1 MPNRLG
7 KGVSSLLI
15 LATIC
20 GVLAFV
26 SAWADRQL
34 LQTDYWT
41 DTSSELLEQKPVRD
55 ALSTYLVDQLFTN
68 LDVESQVREGIPEEF
83 KGLSGP
89 AVAGLR
95 ELADRTADKALA
107 SPRVQSLW
115 RDANEAAH
123 AKLIKIL
130 DGGDKTISTAGGV
143 VTINVRLLLLDLA
156 KRVGVGEKLIQK
168 LPPNVGSI
176 VVMDSGELRAAQNT
190 VKTVR
195 VFRVL
200 FLLLTLAFII
210 AAIWLA
216 AGRRRRAVAFTG
228 GAFVGVG
235 AGALLLVALAKG
247 PLVNT
252 FATTAATRPT
262 VTAIF
267 DTTTGVLRAQATSV
281 IVSGLLIL
289 LGAWLAGQARAAV
302 AFRRAVA
309 PYLRDYLAASAAFVG
324 VLFLLLVWWSPT
336 MAFKTTTGLAINLLL
351 AVSGFITLTVATR
364 RQFPD
369 APVADFGAALERA
382 KQTFNPARLSGVRD
396 RVGAIGSRGRS
407 ATAELE
413 RLASLHDRGVLT
425 DAEFD
430 TQKQRLLGNEGG

>member
-7 KGVSSLLI
+7 KGVSFLLI
-15 LATIC
+15 LATFC

-26 SAWADRQL
+26 SAWANRQL

-41 DTSSELLEQKPVRD
+41 ETSSELLEQKPVRD
-55 ALSTYLVDQLFTN
+55 ALSAYLVDQLFTN
-68 LDVESQVREGIPEEF
+68 LDVESQVREGIPDEF

-107 SPRVQSLW
+107 GPRVQGLW
-115 RDANEAAH
+115 RDANQAAH
-123 AKLIKIL
+123 AKLMKIL
-130 DGGDKTISTAGGV
+130 DGGDETISTAGGV
-143 VTINVRLLLLDLA
+143 VTINVRSLLVDLA
-156 KRVGVGEKLIQK
+156 KRVGVGQKLIEK

-176 VVMDSGELRAAQNT
+176 VVMDSGELRTAQNT
-190 VKTVR
+190 VKTMR

-200 FLLLTLAFII
+200 FFVLTLVFFA

-216 AGRRRRAVAFTG
+216 VGRRRRAVAYTG

-235 AGALLLVALAKG
+235 AGALLLVALSKG
-247 PLVNT
+247 PLVDA
-252 FATTAATRPT
+252 FAATSATRPA
-262 VTAIF
+262 VAAIF
-267 DTTTGVLRAQATSV
+267 DTTTGVLRAQAASV
-281 IVSGLLIL
+281 IVSGVFIL

-302 AFRRAVA
+302 SFRRAVA
-309 PYLRDYLAASAAFVG
+309 PYLRDYLAASAAFAG
-324 VLFLLLVWWSPT
+324 LLFLLLVWWSPT
-336 MAFKTTTGLAINLLL
+336 LGFKTTAGLAINLLL

-369 APVADFGAALERA
+369 APVADFDAMLDRA
-382 KQTFNPARLSGVRD
+382 KQTFNPARLSGLRNS
-396 RVGAIGSRGRS
+396 VGAIGTRGRS

-413 RLASLHDRGVLT
+413 RLAALHDRGVLT

-430 TQKQRLLGNEGG
+430 AQKRRLLGGES